1 MTRGVVEGHHDAPV
15 VVTAQGRPRHLD
27 EQVAPAVV
35 GDVGV
40 QQLPEVNLRAIRHR
54 VLGDGR
60 LLVGEA
66 RGALPECNDL
76 GGELAQDALLVIPD
90 SVGHEDQGRVIAL
103 AHAVLPTR
111 RHVVQLLDEVLLPVA
126 VHGAHDLLTPQVNLP
141 VANLA
146 VNSLVGVVHS
156 EHALRGRLVHGLL
169 DADHADDLLREHQLG
184 GLHGVDALEPRPAKA
199 PAVNLARLRIGWRL
213 GQVDPRH
220 EGVRHLDHDIRE
232 SGQAITRAVAQHI
245 AHHIAKRLV
254 IVLPAVQVVRV
265 VRLALIPLVVRTPPL
280 HLIFCLR
287 VRYLKNGR

>member
-1 MTRGVVEGHHDAPV
+1 MTRLVVEGHHDAPV

-27 EQVAPAVV
+27 KQVAPAVV

-40 QQLPEVNLRAIRHR
+40 QQLPEVNLRAVRHR

-66 RGALPECNDL
+66 RGTLPECNDL

-103 AHAVLPTR
+103 AHAVLATR
-111 RHVVQLLDEVLLPVA
+111 RHVVQLLSEVLLPVA
-126 VHGAHDLLTPQVNLP
+126 VRSAHDLLTPQVNLP

-169 DADHADDLLREHQLG
+169 DADHADDLLCEHQLG
-184 GLHGVDALEPRPAKA
+184 GLHGVDALELRPAKA
-199 PAVNLARLRIGWRL
+199 PAIKRVRLRIR
-213 GQVDPRH
+213 
-220 EGVRHLDHDIRE
+220 
-232 SGQAITRAVAQHI
+232 
-245 AHHIAKRLV
+245 
-254 IVLPAVQVVRV
+254 
-265 VRLALIPLVVRTPPL
+265 
-280 HLIFCLR
+280 
-287 VRYLKNGR
+287 

>member
-1 MTRGVVEGHHDAPV
+1 MTRLVVEGHHDAPV
-15 VVTAQGRPRHLD
+15 MVTAQGRPRHLD
-27 EQVAPAVV
+27 KQVAPAVV

-66 RGALPECNDL
+66 RGALPERNDL

-90 SVGHEDQGRVIAL
+90 SVGHKDQRRVIAL

-111 RHVVQLLDEVLLPVA
+111 CHVVQLLS
-126 VHGAHDLLTPQVNLP
+126 DLLTPQVNLP

-146 VNSLVGVVHS
+146 VNSLVGIVHS

-169 DADHADDLLREHQLG
+169 DADHTDGLLREHQLG
-184 GLHGVDALEPRPAKA
+184 GLHRVDALELRPVKA
-199 PAVNLARLRIGWRL
+199 PAVTRARLRIRRRL
-213 GQVDPRH
+213 GQVGPRH
-220 EGVRHLDHDIRE
+220 KGVRHLDHDVRE
-232 SGQAITRAVAQHI
+232 NGQAITRVA
-245 AHHIAKRLV
+245 AHHIAERLV

-265 VRLALIPLVVRTPPL
+265 VRLALIPLAIRTPPL
-280 HLIFCLR
+280 HLTFCLR
-287 VRYLKNGR
+287 VRHLKNGR